1 MNPQRITIFY
11 NPFACTVLLLLPLA
25 TKMPSCNAARP
36 PHGGQRGRR
45 DHKHKT
51 IAPSCKHAPQRSK
64 DPQRYTIAN
73 AHCVDGVDLI
83 QLTAVPSANALRSKN
98 LCLALWRMEGGRMR
112 LLCVVF
118 RALIT
123 MVFNSNAVIQSRALF
138 THLLNTRGATP
149 WIDGRMP
156 RDCCWPPAGNVCD
169 ERRWR
174 THTARWTQQ
183 RRMCG
188 CARRVTINASKNE
201 RIDSWSATHRH
212 KAHKAKNLLATL
224 AILFTRYAVWSHLAS
239 KFITYNN
246 SIINNCGNT
255 LYEIRLWCLI
265 K

>member
-1 MNPQRITIFY
+1 MLIDKQMLIRRFFCLPLSMYGTKNMTRPMNPQRITIFY

-123 MVFNSNAVIQSRALF
+123 SSILTRWFNRVHYSHISLTLAAQ
-138 THLLNTRGATP
+138 
-149 WIDGRMP
+149 P
-156 RDCCWPPAGNVCD
+156 RELMD
-169 ERRWR
+169 ECLAIVADRRLV
-174 THTARWTQQ
+174 
-183 RRMCG
+183 M
-188 CARRVTINASKNE
+188 
-201 RIDSWSATHRH
+201 SATSDVDARTPHVEH
-212 KAHKAKNLLATL
+212 NSGECA
-224 AILFTRYAVWSHLAS
+224 AVRAA
-239 KFITYNN
+239 
-246 SIINNCGNT
+246 
-255 LYEIRLWCLI
+255 
-265 K
+265 